1 MPQRTLPNDEM
12 GNTKATTTTE
22 AQKLAHCSRLFTAH
36 TFACLNSKHQS
47 IRCVAFVN
55 QRVGSGKP
63 LCKLVEDSNQL
74 IPPPSANNNIS
85 AGVTVQRKAGDK
97 QWPFPFSTNL
107 NCGMQ
112 YRRHQR
118 GGEGEI

>member
-1 MPQRTLPNDEM
+1 MARQQVNLVNFLS
-12 GNTKATTTTE
+12 E

-63 LCKLVEDSNQL
+63 LCK
-74 IPPPSANNNIS
+74 
-85 AGVTVQRKAGDK
+85 R
-97 QWPFPFSTNL
+97 F
-107 NCGMQ
+107 
-112 YRRHQR
+112 
-118 GGEGEI
+118 